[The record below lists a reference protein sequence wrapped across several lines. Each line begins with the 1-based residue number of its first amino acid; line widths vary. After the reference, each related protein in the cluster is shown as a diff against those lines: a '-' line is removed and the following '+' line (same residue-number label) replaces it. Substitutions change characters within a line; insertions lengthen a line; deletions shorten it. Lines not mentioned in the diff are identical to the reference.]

1 MKTLHLK
8 SSLLMLCFVSI
19 SFLHL
24 PISFGKMA
32 SWHPIFS
39 NGETKSTNNT
49 MLLYD
54 QLHLDSL
61 GLSPVAYEKAIEG
74 YTLLTQEG
82 RILNDGVLSIIDFS
96 KPSSKKRLFVI
107 DLYAGALLFN
117 TYVAHGQQSG
127 GAYAEQFSNR
137 PSSYKSSLGFY
148 QTKSTYIG
156 KHGYSLQLDGLEKG
170 INDNAAARAIVIH
183 GAAYVSEGM
192 IKMQGFLGRSWGC
205 PALPEKYTR
214 PIIDKIKNG
223 TCLYI
228 YAADINYFNQSNI
241 VGV

>member
-1 MKTLHLK
+1 MKTLQLK
-8 SSLLMLCFVSI
+8 SSLIILCLVCI

-32 SWHPIFS
+32 SWHPMFPKIENKVVS
-39 NGETKSTNNT
+39 NAL
-49 MLLYD
+49 LLYD

-61 GLSPVAYEKAIEG
+61 GLSPVAFEKAVSG
-74 YTLLTQEG
+74 FTLLIQDG
-82 RILNDGVLSIIDFS
+82 KIVNDGILSIIDFS
-96 KPSSKKRLFVI
+96 KPSNKKRLFVI

-127 GAYAEQFSNR
+127 AAYAEQFSNR
-137 PSSYKSSLGFY
+137 LSSYKSSLGFY
-148 QTKSTYIG
+148 QTKNTYIG

-183 GAAYVSEGM
+183 GAAYVSEGI
-192 IKMQGFLGRSWGC
+192 IKMQGYLGRSWGC

-214 PIIDKIKNG
+214 PIIEKIKNG
-223 TCLYI
+223 TCLFI
-228 YAADINYFNQSNI
+228 YADDATYFQKSAI
-241 VGV
+241 VGI